1 MQKKVLL
8 VNQQGSEVGKLIRLE
23 GYLVDEAK
31 SVQKALKAILDG
43 SYALVISDLSV
54 AGLETLDNVKAFCPG
69 IPVVLTSDEHILTQ
83 REAIELGAH
92 DLIEKSA
99 LVDEQLRRIQTILNQ
114 PMHSVAEP
122 KIGRKAA

>member
-1 MQKKVLL
+1 MKKKVLL
-8 VNQQGSEVGKLIRLE
+8 VNQQGSEVGKLIRLQ
-23 GYLVDEAK
+23 GYFVDEAK

-43 SYALVISDLSV
+43 NYALVISDLSV

-69 IPVVLTSDEHILTQ
+69 IPVVLTSEEHILTQ

-99 LVDEQLRRIQTILNQ
+99 LVDEQLRKIKTILNQ
-114 PMHSVAEP
+114 PMHAVAET

>member
-8 VNQQGSEVGKLIRLE
+8 VNQQGSELSELVRLQ
-23 GYLVDEAK
+23 GYFVDEAK

-43 SYALVISDLSV
+43 NYALVISDLSV

>member
-43 SYALVISDLSV
+43 NYALVISDLSV
-54 AGLETLDNVKAFCPG
+54 AGLETR
-69 IPVVLTSDEHILTQ
+69 Q
-83 REAIELGAH
+83 REGVLSRHTGC
-92 DLIEKSA
+92 
-99 LVDEQLRRIQTILNQ
+99 LN
-114 PMHSVAEP
+114 
-122 KIGRKAA
+122 IGRTHIDAQ

>member
-8 VNQQGSEVGKLIRLE
+8 VNQQGSEVGKLYKAGRLFGGRGEKRSE
-23 GYLVDEAK
+23 GAESDL
-31 SVQKALKAILDG
+31 
-43 SYALVISDLSV
+43 ISDLSV

-69 IPVVLTSDEHILTQ
+69 IPVVLTSEEHILTQ

-99 LVDEQLRRIQTILNQ
+99 LVDEQLRKIKTILNQ
-114 PMHSVAEP
+114 PMDSVAEP